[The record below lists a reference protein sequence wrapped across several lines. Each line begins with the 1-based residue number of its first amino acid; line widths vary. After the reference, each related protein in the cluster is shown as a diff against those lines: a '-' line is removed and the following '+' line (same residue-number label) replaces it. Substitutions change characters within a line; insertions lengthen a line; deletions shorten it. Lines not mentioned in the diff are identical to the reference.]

1 MDILVGDST
10 ASTPRSELLSS
21 SQAGAAAFL
30 SMAECLRLR
39 WASGVATFGDM
50 GGELAI
56 SIDLTGRIVRIA
68 KFGRKVKSR
77 MAADISGVDLEFL
90 GRLETKIPTG
100 WAWRGERQG

>member
-1 MDILVGDST
+1 M
-10 ASTPRSELLSS
+10 
-21 SQAGAAAFL
+21 
-30 SMAECLRLR
+30 R

-56 SIDLTGRIVRIA
+56 SIDLTGRTVRIA